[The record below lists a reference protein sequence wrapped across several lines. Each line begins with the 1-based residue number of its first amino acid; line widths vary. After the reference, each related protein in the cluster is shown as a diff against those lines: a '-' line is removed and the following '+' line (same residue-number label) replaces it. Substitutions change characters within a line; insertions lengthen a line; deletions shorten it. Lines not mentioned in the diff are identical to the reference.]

1 MIAGRHREDAMT
13 GDEIKSP
20 KFLSWEFHA
29 RFFPQ
34 LLSSRLRPK
43 KTQRTGF
50 VHSGIMEGMIL
61 MAVCGML
68 LAYGLPNVLK
78 NGSIAGWIATV
89 LGGGGIIAL
98 FIASAYLQRGIKPSY
113 DHFLFGIFFF
123 FVTLG
128 TLGGGIVGLYLHSQ
142 WIEVAAGA
150 AGFCIGYLVGILT
163 GQAFQ
168 YLGVISGVVDALA
181 YFGTVVAAGT
191 AIIMLFIK

>member
-1 MIAGRHREDAMT
+1 MT
-13 GDEIKSP
+13 DDDIKSP

-34 LLSSRLRPK
+34 LLANRLRPK
-43 KTQRTGF
+43 KTQRAGF

-61 MAVCGML
+61 LAVCGML

-78 NGSIAGWIATV
+78 NGSIAGWIATI
-89 LGGGGIIAL
+89 LGAGGTIAL

-128 TLGGGIVGLYLHSQ
+128 TLGGIIFGVSMHSP
-142 WIEVAAGA
+142 WIETAAGA
-150 AGFCIGYLVGILT
+150 AGFCIGYLIGILA
-163 GQAFQ
+163 GQGFQ

-181 YFGTVVAAGT
+181 YFGAVVAAGT
-191 AIIMLFIK
+191 AIIMLFIKW